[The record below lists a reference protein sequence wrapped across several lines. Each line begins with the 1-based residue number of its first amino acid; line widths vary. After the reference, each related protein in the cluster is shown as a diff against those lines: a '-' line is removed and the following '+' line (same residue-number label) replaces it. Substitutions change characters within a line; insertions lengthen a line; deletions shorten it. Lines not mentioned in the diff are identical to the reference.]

1 MKQKKFKIE
10 GTTLFVY
17 RPQMRSNNGDRAA
30 LSDPITKTVYTTVST
45 GVFQR

>member
-17 RPQMRSNNGDRAA
+17 RPQNSKVNRDAI
-30 LSDPITKTVYTTVST
+30 SDPVTRTGATTLST